1 MITPSSF
8 AKIVVY
14 ARRRISSAVPA
25 SVNLDLSAIDLQPLT
40 WLSIHQASLLLTQSR
55 RNPFGL
61 TLKAFFTPYLAKKIF
76 LTPHP
81 WIFAVFLYSR
91 TPRGKPKSIRPDVH
105 ILDSGVS
112 SRVSALY
119 VWPTILLIR
128 TLASCALSLR
138 HWSSGRL
145 EQNPPSC

>member
-8 AKIVVY
+8 AKIVVMPGVVFPLLFQH
-14 ARRRISSAVPA
+14 RSTSTF
-25 SVNLDLSAIDLQPLT
+25 QPLT
-40 WLSIHQASLLLTQSR
+40 WLSSHQVSLLLIQSR

-61 TLKAFFTPYLAKKIF
+61 TLKVFFTPYLARKIF

-91 TPRGKPKSIRPDVH
+91 TPREKPKSIRPDVH

>member
-8 AKIVVY
+8 AKIVVMPHV
-14 ARRRISSAVPA
+14 AFPLLFQHRSTSTF
-25 SVNLDLSAIDLQPLT
+25 QPLT
-40 WLSIHQASLLLTQSR
+40 CVLILSSNQASLLLTQSR
-55 RNPFGL
+55 SNPFGL
-61 TLKAFFTPYLAKKIF
+61 TLKVFFTPYLARKTF

-81 WIFAVFLYSR
+81 WIFAVFLYST

-105 ILDSGVS
+105 ILDSEVS

-119 VWPTILLIR
+119 VWPTPLLIR
-128 TLASCALSLR
+128 ILASCALLR

-145 EQNPPSC
+145 EPNPPSW